1 MDRGGTSTARQSP
14 RRDEY
19 DSDRRSQGSPAASV
33 CAVLC
38 QDVLQTVP
46 ASTNSEVSQ
55 TIGVFVIHKGVG
67 MINSLFSTAMAFPPT
82 ASDEASSG
90 QAL

>member
-1 MDRGGTSTARQSP
+1 MTRIAVVRDPCRQRLRGVVPMYPDRP
-14 RRDEY
+14 RVNKQR
-19 DSDRRSQGSPAASV
+19 G
-33 CAVLC
+33 
-38 QDVLQTVP
+38 
-46 ASTNSEVSQ
+46 SQ
-55 TIGVFVIHKGVG
+55 TIGVLIIHKGVG

>member
-1 MDRGGTSTARQSP
+1 MTRIAVIRDPCRQRLRGVLPGCAPDRPGINKQRG
-14 RRDEY
+14 
-19 DSDRRSQGSPAASV
+19 SQA
-33 CAVLC
+33 
-38 QDVLQTVP
+38 
-46 ASTNSEVSQ
+46 
-55 TIGVFVIHKGVG
+55 IGVLIIHKGVG

>member
-1 MDRGGTSTARQSP
+1 MDRGETSTARQSP

-19 DSDRRSQGSPAASV
+19 DPDRRNQDPCRQRLRGVLPGCAPDRPGINKQRGSQA
-33 CAVLC
+33 
-38 QDVLQTVP
+38 
-46 ASTNSEVSQ
+46 
-55 TIGVFVIHKGVG
+55 IGVLIIHKGVG

>member
-1 MDRGGTSTARQSP
+1 MDRGETSTARQSP

-19 DSDRRSQGSPAASV
+19 DSDHRSQDPCRQRLRGV
-33 CAVLC
+33 
-38 QDVLQTVP
+38 VP
-46 ASTNSEVSQ
+46 GCTPDRPRVNKQRGSQ

>member
-1 MDRGGTSTARQSP
+1 MTRIAVVRDPCRQRLRGVVP
-14 RRDEY
+14 
-19 DSDRRSQGSPAASV
+19 
-33 CAVLC
+33 
-38 QDVLQTVP
+38 DVLQTVP
-46 ASTNSEVSQ
+46 ASTNSEVRRLSAYLSF
-55 TIGVFVIHKGVG
+55 TKGVG

>member
-1 MDRGGTSTARQSP
+1 MDRGETSTARQSP

-19 DSDRRSQGSPAASV
+19 DSDRRSQDPCRQRLRGV
-33 CAVLC
+33 
-38 QDVLQTVP
+38 VP
-46 ASTNSEVSQ
+46 GCTPDRPRVNKQRGSQ
-55 TIGVFVIHKGVG
+55 TIGVLIIHKGVG